1 VYLAFL
7 RRGGNGPPKEGIGGA
22 WQQMMMAEEEV
33 IVNALAVQAPDN
45 ESAG

>member
-1 VYLAFL
+1 
-7 RRGGNGPPKEGIGGA
+7 
-22 WQQMMMAEEEV
+22 MMMAEEEV